1 MKPLTLACCFPKTI
15 HADPIEFQKVDKITT
30 NGINKLLFVFRLS
43 KDLIRGSLGLEALDI
58 AHSRRAAGEGVG

>member
-1 MKPLTLACCFPKTI
+1 MNQKDESKVASHFWTLKISSLAPLA
-15 HADPIEFQKVDKITT
+15 
-30 NGINKLLFVFRLS
+30 NKLLFVFRLS